1 MSEETGNVTT
11 KQSGALAKL
20 DFVADSG
27 MGLENMDKADL
38 ALPFL
43 KLLQSGSDETKKKHA
58 KYVDGAEA
66 GMFYNT
72 VTKKLYSGE
81 KGIEVIPVFYK
92 MTYPE
97 WAPFERR
104 EGRPISNDRGPE
116 ILKETTQN
124 NSNKDVLSNGN
135 EIIKTANHFVII
147 NGERPEKALMTM
159 KSTQLKVSRGWNSQM
174 EDQFETDPKTGKSVP
189 APMFSRVYRLKSVEN
204 AGSNFNWHGYNIDM
218 IRKVDNAGLYQ
229 MARDFHNSL
238 KNSQQKAATV
248 SGEDKSN
255 YQFLVREMWAVI
267 GRLKPPII
275 RDRNG

>member
-124 NSNKDVLSNGN
+124 NSNKDVLKNGN

-159 KSTQLKVSRGWNSQM
+159 KSTQLKVSRGWNSLM
-174 EDQFETDPKTGKSVP
+174 EDQFETDPKTGKSIP
-189 APMFSRVYRLKSVEN
+189 APMFSRIYRLKSVEN
-204 AGSNFNWHGYNIDM
+204 AGSNFSWHGYNIAM
-218 IRKVDNAGLYQ
+218 LKKVDDIAIYQ
-229 MARDFHNSL
+229 MARDFYNSL
-238 KNSQQKAATV
+238 KNVQQKTATV
-248 SGEDKSN
+248 SEDKAN
-255 YQFLVREMWAVI
+255 Y
-267 GRLKPPII
+267 
-275 RDRNG
+275 